1 MDKKV
6 SISISEDLGQERVVS
21 GLSRKRRDVF
31 PEGLCPARP
40 HHRTGPREQLDTG
53 WFVGWVSPQ
62 ERDWEIGGPQHNCET
77 MMGPESG
84 GGECDRVQGM
94 VGVELGGSD
103 LKSPPS
109 FPMNALF

>member
-1 MDKKV
+1 MC
-6 SISISEDLGQERVVS
+6 SQRTFAL
-21 GLSRKRRDVF
+21 
-31 PEGLCPARP
+31 PEP

-62 ERDWEIGGPQHNCET
+62 ERNWEIGGPRHNCET
-77 MMGPESG
+77 MMGPENG
-84 GGECDRVQGM
+84 GGECDRAQGM

-109 FPMNALF
+109 FPVNALF